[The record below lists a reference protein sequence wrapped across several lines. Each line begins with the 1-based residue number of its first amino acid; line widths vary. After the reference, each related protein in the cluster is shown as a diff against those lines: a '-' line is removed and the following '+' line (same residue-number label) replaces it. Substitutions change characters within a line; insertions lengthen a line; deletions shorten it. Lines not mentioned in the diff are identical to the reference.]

1 MSTTTTTTT
10 TPSSSTTII
19 VVSSKYTTTTIVG
32 AGGAVT
38 AGRAVS
44 PTAARD
50 WAETAVWLL
59 TAAFFLLLLAALG
72 LTALY
77 CRRRLA
83 ALGEQ
88 HLAQQA
94 DQARTATHNMY
105 ERAGQGRGGQQCVEY
120 DYLEPVTLKLHTS
133 PKHVR

>member
-1 MSTTTTTTT
+1 M
-10 TPSSSTTII
+10 
-19 VVSSKYTTTTIVG
+19 SSKYTITTIVG
-32 AGGAVT
+32 TGGLVT

-44 PTAARD
+44 PPAARD

-59 TAAFFLLLLAALG
+59 TAAFFLLLLAAVG

-83 ALGEQ
+83 ALGER

-94 DQARTATHNMY
+94 DQARTATLNMY
-105 ERAGQGRGGQQCVEY
+105 ERAGQGRGQVGRQHAEY
-120 DYLEPVTLKLHTS
+120 DYLEPVTLKLHTL